1 MHDRAGE
8 VARLGLAARR
18 RREELGPTQQETAE
32 LAGVAVRT
40 VHAVEAGKA
49 TIQLDALLSV
59 LSAVGL
65 QFVVARGSSGT
76 RLVVGDTL

>member
-8 VARLGLAARR
+8 VARLGLVARR
-18 RREELGPTQQETAE
+18 RRKELGLTQQETAE

-49 TIQLDALLSV
+49 TIQLGALLSV

-76 RLVVGDTL
+76 GLVVGDTL